1 MDKEKKVPDPTT
13 NGPETGGSRGAGV
26 STRRGWIRSLL
37 YGAAGLMG
45 GGYVTTKTFDAQEG
59 SIVTVETD
67 AGVFNIV
74 YSYHDI
80 PNDPTIVQNTDAL
93 ILEGEMHYSAD
104 ERLVANIDER
114 SQSMQYAPLFS
125 AAAAQRRPMFFVDI
139 SAETAKNLDGIF
151 SGDRQEARMSVAKL
165 EALSGLLL
173 VAYKMHAALRG
184 KGTSAGEK
192 PLSRRE
198 FFGAAAQETA
208 LPLAAYLA
216 TPLAESALTRT
227 ADERTVSR
235 QTYRALHAVNTTMH
249 PELPDSLL
257 AEVRNA
263 LIAQKSESVA
273 RSLKSALGRRP
284 TVTIVIGA
292 AHIGLEDQL
301 RAPEATR
308 MHTVRSYMGAEK
320 LRDERHILRLD
331 PFLTRGEE
339 IDFRFS
345 FSEDPAFAP

>member
-1 MDKEKKVPDPTT
+1 MVGKALNAKEGDT
-13 NGPETGGSRGAGV
+13 
-26 STRRGWIRSLL
+26 
-37 YGAAGLMG
+37 
-45 GGYVTTKTFDAQEG
+45 
-59 SIVTVETD
+59 VTVETD
-67 AGVFNIV
+67 EGVFNIV
-74 YSYHDI
+74 YSHHDT
-80 PNDPTIVQNTDAL
+80 PNDPSIVQNTDAL

-104 ERLVANIDER
+104 ERLVANLDER
-114 SQSMQYAPLFS
+114 SQSVQYAPLFS
-125 AAAAQRRPMFFVDI
+125 AAAAQKKPMFFVDI

-151 SGDRQEARMSVAKL
+151 SGGRQEARMSVAKL
-165 EALSGLLL
+165 EALSSLLL

-184 KGTSAGEK
+184 KGTSTGGK

-198 FFGAAAQETA
+198 FFGAATQESV

-216 TPLAESALTRT
+216 TPLAESALAHT
-227 ADERTVSR
+227 AGERTVSR

-273 RSLKSALGRRP
+273 RRLKSALGRKP
-284 TVTIVIGA
+284 TITIVIGA

-308 MHTVRSYMGAEK
+308 MHTVRSYTGADN

-331 PFLTRGEE
+331 PFLTREKE

-345 FSEDPAFAP
+345 FTADAAFTQ